1 MRRVSQRFYRS
12 KRDTT
17 TRATASRRVHAFP
30 ARIAHNLSLNQPR
43 SRREPQSPV
52 PEPKSRVTT
61 PRFPRGDR
69 ERRANVIRVYRVM
82 RFPTRLASMMM
93 TIQRTSPLSKTRASP
108 ISFLPISSVLVHE
121 DIQRLIKYVIFN
133 RFLLN
138 RFDFAFG
145 KLLKSSDYYE

>member
-12 KRDTT
+12 KRDTMM

-108 ISFLPISSVLVHE
+108 ISFLPIFNVLVHQ
-121 DIQRLIKYVIFN
+121 DTKIDQIRNFQS
-133 RFLLN
+133 LLT
-138 RFDFAFG
+138 
-145 KLLKSSDYYE
+145 